1 MLTLFAFFAV
11 SSALFAAPRGMP
23 PLNPVHQLSTDRVD
37 EESSNLKH
45 SVSTSDYGMRKNLPT
60 SYDDNPPFKGPLKLE
75 KTNSP
80 DSHRRRIHGFYLD
93 NELLKERIHR
103 IPSYVHIDDC
113 ETNNDVSKETSTISS
128 TASTSNIMKCIVDH
142 LARSDAPVDAKE
154 VAESCEFYLRS
165 GKRLLGAA
173 RRVLKNNTNC
183 HGSHSEIIVHDL
195 CSGHGLTGILFV
207 ACNPP
212 RTPAHEPLRTVLVD
226 HKEPRSH
233 SFLRDCIA
241 EICPWVSKDTVQF
254 VVSPLQDYQLKVD
267 NEADDNDSV
276 STASIVI
283 STHACGSL
291 TDGVLRHAV
300 DSRVASIAVMPCC
313 YTGTDSGTPY
323 GVRRILGVAMAA
335 DVRRSFY
342 LQENDY
348 HVDFAAIPK
357 SITPMNRILVAER
370 RI

>member
-1 MLTLFAFFAV
+1 MSQSQTRRRDLNMFHLYNLLAV

-23 PLNPVHQLSTDRVD
+23 PLNQELNQP
-37 EESSNLKH
+37 SSNNRADQENSKRKH
-45 SVSTSDYGMRKNLPT
+45 SASTSDYGMRKNHPT
-60 SYDDNPPFKGPLKLE
+60 SYDDDPPFKGALKLE
-75 KTNSP
+75 QTNSP
-80 DSHRRRIHGFYLD
+80 DTHRRRIRGFYLD
-93 NELLKERIHR
+93 DGLLRE
-103 IPSYVHIDDC
+103 HIFS
-113 ETNNDVSKETSTISS
+113 ETFIEDTISP
-128 TASTSNIMKCIVDH
+128 TTSTSNIIKSVVDH
-142 LARSDAPVDAKE
+142 LAISDAPVDAKE

-173 RRVLKNNTNC
+173 RRMKNRKQ
-183 HGSHSEIIVHDL
+183 EIVVHDL

-212 RTPAHEPLRTVLVD
+212 RPPQFESLRTILVD

-233 SFLRDCIA
+233 SVLRDCIS

-254 VVSPLQDYQLKVD
+254 IESPLQEYKLDGD
-267 NEADDNDSV
+267 NGTNGNISD
-276 STASIVI
+276 STASVVI

-291 TDGVLRHAV
+291 TDQVLRHAV
-300 DSRVASIAVMPCC
+300 DFQAASVAVMPCC
-313 YTGTDSGTPY
+313 YTGTDAGTPY
-323 GVRRILGVAMAA
+323 GVRRILGVAMSA

-370 RI
+370 RR